1 MCPYILRKERI
12 DVAQTKMNKREFIG
26 YIAKR
31 QGVTKVIASKMYDA
45 VIDGITSAVIEENVR
60 LSLMGFGSFEL
71 KTHRGHPVRFC
82 DNAVSVDSYQVLR
95 FTPSTAL
102 NRELRGVKA
111 GLELPEPEVSESSE
125 PQAVDV

>member
-1 MCPYILRKERI
+1 
-12 DVAQTKMNKREFIG
+12 MNKREFIG

-71 KTHRGHPVRFC
+71 KTHRGHPVRFKAARMHAAATAAKTNFL
-82 DNAVSVDSYQVLR
+82 DLR
-95 FTPSTAL
+95 LPQYGTYS
-102 NRELRGVKA
+102 R
-111 GLELPEPEVSESSE
+111 GLESFTYIISASQLWGRRVLSWTAAVTVSS
-125 PQAVDV
+125 